1 MSSPA
6 RALQEAVFAAL
17 AADAALTGLIGAGR
31 VHDGPP
37 RNAAAPYV
45 HLGEVTARDWS
56 TSTEGGTEIVFAVV
70 AWSRLPGRSEA
81 LAIAERVRVVLHD
94 APLVLA
100 GHRLVNLRHLA
111 TETARAEK
119 PEGRRAVVRFR
130 AAVEPGS

>member
-1 MSSPA
+1 MSSSA
-6 RALQEAVFAAL
+6 RALQEAVFSAL
-17 AADAALTGLIGAGR
+17 SADAALTALIGAGQ

-45 HLGEVTARDWS
+45 HLGEMTARDWS

-70 AWSRLPGRSEA
+70 AWSRQPGLSEA
-81 LAIAERVRVVLHD
+81 LAIAERVREVLDD
-94 APLVLA
+94 AALVLA
-100 GHRLVNLRHLA
+100 GHRLVNMRHIS

-130 AAVEPGS
+130 AAIEAL